1 MHFCTKKY
9 QDHKFV
15 HTWNRWNLGVDVL
28 RMLNEHRRLPL
39 ELDAETILAR
49 LKQKSG
55 YKEDL
60 LKTQKNLAEVTE
72 KKDKIVKV
80 NEKQR

>member
-1 MHFCTKKY
+1 M
-9 QDHKFV
+9 
-15 HTWNRWNLGVDVL
+15 L

-55 YKEDL
+55 YKKDL